1 MSGKDRHWVPGSK
14 SLRDDRDKADTVE
27 ILGHLGHRILT
38 QTEPLASGWRAESW
52 VVRIDDP
59 DARALSA
66 GGATAATE
74 EQAVREAQ
82 EQARV
87 VIELSLEDQAL
98 LDEPD

>member
-1 MSGKDRHWVPGSK
+1 MPGST
-14 SLRDDRDKADTVE
+14 SLRDDGGTADTVE
-27 ILGHLGHRILT
+27 IIGHLGHRILT

-59 DARALSA
+59 DAQALSA
-66 GGATAATE
+66 GGVTAPTE

-87 VIELSLEDQAL
+87 VIELSIEDQAL
-98 LDEPD
+98 LDDPG